1 MIWQEVQQNADEL
14 VKEGYHILSES
25 ELFGWAEI
33 NKLPKEA
40 GVSAIYKGKELLYV
54 GETEN
59 LYNKFTKHHD
69 NPNSKSIFRRNLAE
83 VKLEIPFKK
92 NAKGKK
98 ESTMPVEE
106 INAKTNEYLK
116 NCCFRYLLTDLGR
129 TELKEYIIKRYSPVL
144 NKK

>member
-1 MIWQEVQQNADEL
+1 MTWEAVQQDAENL
-14 VKEGYHILSES
+14 VKEGYQILSES
-25 ELFGWAEI
+25 ELFGWSEI

-54 GETEN
+54 GESEN
-59 LYNKFTKHHD
+59 MYNKFVKHHD
-69 NPNSKSIFRRNLAE
+69 NPNSKSPFRRNLAE

-92 NAKGKK
+92 NEKGKK
-98 ESTMPVEE
+98 ESTIPNEE

-116 NCCFRYLLTDLGR
+116 KCCFRYLVVDLGR
-129 TELKEYIIKRYSPVL
+129 SELTEYIIKRYSPVL